1 MPVKRALKKLGSDI
15 NEARRRRRIST
26 ITMAQEAMIS
36 RPTLTRVE
44 RGDASV
50 SLGIYGTVLFVLG
63 MTERLADIAD
73 VVHDRVGLD
82 FDSTLLPKRIGSSKR
97 GKGRKH
103 S

>member
-1 MPVKRALKKLGSDI
+1 MSQR
-15 NEARRRRRIST
+15 
-26 ITMAQEAMIS
+26 AMIS
-36 RPTLTRVE
+36 RPTLNRVE

-50 SLGIYGTVLFVLG
+50 SLGIYGTVLFILG

-82 FDSTLLPKRIGSSKR
+82 LDSERLPKRIASRSR
-97 GKGRKH
+97 RDKGRKR